1 MTMRKILIS
10 LAIGLFTMSASAQ
23 SLRVA
28 NANYPGI
35 YCRFSSNCEVSPA
48 EQSDSYAPTN
58 VAVTCV
64 LASRSFPGTSADS
77 NGHYGYEYQLT
88 LNNNG
93 STDTNV
99 LTVES
104 LTLNFGEPDPFA
116 FGGHASNR
124 VWVVVSGGPVGV
136 APASADLAGSKVI
149 IHFDPPLILSTD
161 TDQSTN
167 TCYFGMMSPGAP
179 KMTWA
184 ILAGSTKDPLNG
196 MVPFKLRVKA
206 QTPAN

>member
-1 MTMRKILIS
+1 MKMQKILIS
-10 LAIGLFTMSASAQ
+10 AVVGVLAASASAQ
-23 SLRVA
+23 TLRMA

-35 YCRFSSNCEVSPA
+35 YCRFSSNCQISPT
-48 EQSDSYAPTN
+48 EQSDSWAPTN
-58 VAVTCV
+58 FPVTCV

-104 LTLNFGEPDPFA
+104 LTLNFEQPDSFA
-116 FGGHASNR
+116 FGGHASNQ
-124 VWVVVSGGPVGV
+124 VWVVVSGGPAGV
-136 APASADLAGSKVI
+136 APASADLAGSNVI
-149 IHFDPPLILSTD
+149 IHFDPPLTLSTD

-167 TCYFGMMSPGAP
+167 TCYFGMMAGGAP

-184 ILAGSTKDPLNG
+184 TLTGSTQDALDG
-196 MVPFKLRVKA
+196 TVPFKAKVQA
-206 QTPAN
+206 QTP